1 MSSYYQD
8 QDVPR
13 RHRSHRPRTYEEEEI
28 IEARNTRAPRNPG
41 NMELVRRRDS
51 STSSIEEI
59 RRDFA
64 PGEYIKRK
72 TTVRNRYP
80 AQRARS
86 ADRGRYEDDYY
97 YGDPRRSDGA
107 LGGGGRSS
115 RHYDDRYDD
124 RRSETAC
131 ANTIDRMLMQYRFS
145 TQPL

>member
-28 IEARNTRAPRNPG
+28 IESRNTRAPPRNLG

-64 PGEYIKRK
+64 PGEYVKRK
-72 TTVRNRYP
+72 TVVRNRYP
-80 AQRARS
+80 PQRARS
-86 ADRGRYEDDYY
+86 ADRGRYNDDY

-107 LGGGGRSS
+107 LGGGRSS
-115 RHYDDRYDD
+115 RRYDDRYEEK
-124 RRSETAC
+124 RSKTLSVE
-131 ANTIDRMLMQYRFS
+131 LY
-145 TQPL
+145 